1 MAGLHLSNTG
11 VKRVVW
17 FVIIW
22 GRPQLQYCGKPN
34 VKNWDKWLIRHLD
47 PIRWYQ
53 IFHSKR
59 GAGGFSASSTKLA
72 SVRTTSSTFSR
83 KALTVN
89 LTNLT
94 VRVSN
99 LLLKNELSHAACNG
113 EKKETEHVRNQFVSI
128 YTQFSFHG
136 LGLQLLVDID
146 NLFCYRSMFRWRKWN
161 LNPPIWSSKR
171 GQITLTIC
179 AWESF
184 LMTTYT
190 VCQSDVDIMMPSDF
204 VSGLGLTTDENLKTY
219 SW

>member
-1 MAGLHLSNTG
+1 M
-11 VKRVVW
+11 
-17 FVIIW
+17 IIW

-34 VKNWDKWLIRHLD
+34 VKNDSYPPPRSHKIS
-47 PIRWYQ
+47 
-53 IFHSKR
+53 FHSKR

-146 NLFCYRSMFRWRKWN
+146 NLFCYRSMFR
-161 LNPPIWSSKR
+161 
-171 GQITLTIC
+171 
-179 AWESF
+179 
-184 LMTTYT
+184 
-190 VCQSDVDIMMPSDF
+190 
-204 VSGLGLTTDENLKTY
+204 
-219 SW
+219 